1 MQNKNEQRKHYR
13 WIKKLTLKFSDPEGQ
28 DITRRAVTE
37 NISEGGLQLVLP
49 HELKIGQ
56 SVMVT
61 IELMHDPIP
70 IQAACK
76 VVHISPERNR
86 FCAGLQFT
94 GLENFQKVRL
104 LRYLNE
110 EER

>member
-28 DITRRAVTE
+28 DIISRAVSE

-49 HELKIGQ
+49 YKLEPGQ
-56 SVMVT
+56 SVRVT
-61 IELMHDPIP
+61 IELMHDSIP
-70 IQAACK
+70 IQATCK
-76 VVHISPERNR
+76 VAHISPERNR
-86 FCAGLQFT
+86 FRTGLQFT
-94 GLENFQKVRL
+94 ELENFQKVRL